1 MQKGNGTMII
11 LETQILFENYNKL
24 FDFIGEMDSEVQN
37 GKTFESHVEFEGSS
51 WSFVTYPPERVKQ
64 LYQFDPLAE
73 PSLRQAYDE
82 QLGLL
87 ELCSGDYENPRYIAL
102 TPDVDVQG
110 LKKQWLQNYCAAHGL
125 AIEEC

>member
-1 MQKGNGTMII
+1 MIRI
-11 LETQILFENYNKL
+11 EQQIEFETYDQV
-24 FDFIGEMDSEVQN
+24 FDFISGMDGE
-37 GKTFESHVEFEGSS
+37 VEEGSLFYLPLKIGNN

-64 LYQFDPLAE
+64 LCRFDPLAE
-73 PSLRQAYDE
+73 PSLRKAYDE

-87 ELCSGDYENPRYIAL
+87 ELCSSGDYENPRYIAL